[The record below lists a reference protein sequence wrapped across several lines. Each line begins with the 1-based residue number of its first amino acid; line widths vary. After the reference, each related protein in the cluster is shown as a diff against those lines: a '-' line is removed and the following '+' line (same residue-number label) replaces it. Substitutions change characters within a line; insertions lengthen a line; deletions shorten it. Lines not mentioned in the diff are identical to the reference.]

1 MRAKAGW
8 RMMGA
13 VVLAALGGAAVAQDA
28 SKELEAEL
36 AKLERPNEII
46 SVEAGRAA
54 RDKLNAR
61 QLPPKD
67 LSKDQHAMLLRLHV
81 LSALAVG
88 DSAGAVAQAANLK
101 NFPET
106 PENLRAAWLAAG
118 AAGDAQL
125 AKQTLDKLRAQG
137 VASEKSLAV
146 REARLKN
153 IGQPAPDTALRTDA
167 GVNVSVPKREGQAL
181 VLTFWKTTDKPSDK
195 QIATLKDLYS
205 AYGQEPKAAFV
216 GVNSDG
222 LNQADVAREFA
233 GKAGFDWP
241 QVYEGGGAKITKQF
255 GLDAGSACVLID
267 QHGNVRS
274 VAAASDPEFVYA
286 VRAAVAE
293 AKGEF
298 AGVLPK
304 TIDGAVAKAAAK
316 PAAPPK
322 EPGPTAGPARPEPAA
337 QPKGGGDLP
346 HDPEAARLLDQARLY
361 LKTGKKTE
369 AKKILHEIVEKYPG
383 TWEARDAQERLDI
396 LGA

>member
-8 RMMGA
+8 RMIVA
-13 VVLAALGGAAVAQDA
+13 VVLAALGGAAAAQDA
-28 SKELEAEL
+28 IKELEAEL
-36 AKLERPNEII
+36 ARLERPNEII
-46 SVEAGRAA
+46 SVEAGKAA
-54 RDKLNAR
+54 REKLNAW
-61 QLPPKD
+61 QLPLKD

-88 DSAGAVAQAANLK
+88 DAAGAVAQAGNLK
-101 NFPET
+101 NLPET

-125 AKQTLDKLRAQG
+125 AQHALGKLRTQG

-153 IGQPAPDTALRTDA
+153 IGQPAPAAELRTDA
-167 GVNVSVPKREGQAL
+167 GVNVSVPRRDGQVL
-181 VLTFWKTTDKPSDK
+181 VLAFWKTTDKPTDK
-195 QIATLKDLYS
+195 QIAALKDLYG
-205 AYGQEPKAAFV
+205 AYGQEPKAAFI

-222 LNQADVAREFA
+222 LNQTDTAREFA
-233 GKAGFDWP
+233 GKAGLEWP
-241 QVYEGGGAKITKQF
+241 QVYEGGGAKVTKLF
-255 GLDAGSACVLID
+255 GLDTASASVLID
-267 QHGNVRS
+267 QHGNVRT
-274 VAAASDPEFVYA
+274 VAAASDPEFTYA

-293 AKGEF
+293 AKGDF
-298 AGVLPK
+298 ASVLPK
-304 TIDGAVAKAAAK
+304 TMDGVVAKAAAK

-322 EPGPTAGPARPEPAA
+322 EPGPVAGPVKPEPAA

-369 AKKILHEIVEKYPG
+369 AKKILREIVEKYPG